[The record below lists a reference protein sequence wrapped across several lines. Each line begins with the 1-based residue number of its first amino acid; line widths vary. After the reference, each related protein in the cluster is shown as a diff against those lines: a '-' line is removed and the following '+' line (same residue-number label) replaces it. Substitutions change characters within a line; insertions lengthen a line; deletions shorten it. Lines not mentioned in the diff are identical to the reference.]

1 MVGAAVSGP
10 VGAPVSVAAFKE
22 LQSQV
27 ELLQQQAG
35 NDGVSSVHVLQFVL
49 FGRSLSLVQSAS
61 VFIGSVKPVLLR
73 V

>member
-35 NDGVSSVHVLQFVL
+35 DECLCSSVHVLQCAP
-49 FGRSLSLVQSAS
+49 FGRS
-61 VFIGSVKPVLLR
+61 
-73 V
+73 